1 MFRLAPNIT
10 AMVRLSLAIQVTVMC
25 ITSIGVRVT
34 AQDSKLFTELTE
46 QGLRF
51 TNDDQIKLPLPALL
65 PSLSDSARDA
75 ALQQLAGKQEWS
87 RFSKDSLMAPITID
101 IETINSNHG
110 ERLGLN
116 VHNAFIVYAAME
128 RLRDQEAM
136 EQIFGRPNQSDNVK
150 GVVTEELSPEVLRKL
165 GFTEQAES
173 GATYAYLELP
183 LLNQIIVRGVIC
195 VEKRERTGAVE
206 FFWRLD
212 PSFNAVEKYAS
223 RWTKLERNSVGKLFE
238 GESFAYSGCG
248 GFMGVYELAPK
259 TNQLLIES
267 RLLIH
272 EPTSWFAG
280 SNFLRSKLPPM
291 IQENARNF
299 RRKLANP

>member
-1 MFRLAPNIT
+1 MFRLAPYFLAVVQFYLAVPVT
-10 AMVRLSLAIQVTVMC
+10 AICLTSTAVRA
-25 ITSIGVRVT
+25 T
-34 AQDSKLFTELTE
+34 AQDGKLFTELTE

-51 TNDDQIKLPLPALL
+51 TDDDQIKLPFPTLWLNL
-65 PSLSDSARDA
+65 TDSARDE
-75 ALQQLAGKQEWS
+75 ALHKLAGKQEWH
-87 RFSKDSLMAPITID
+87 RFAKDSPMAPITID
-101 IETINSNHG
+101 IETINSQNG

-128 RLRDQEAM
+128 RLRDQKAM
-136 EQIFGRPNQSDNVK
+136 EQVFGRPSQSDNAK
-150 GVVTEELSPEVLRKL
+150 GVVTEELPPEELRKL
-165 GFTEQAES
+165 GFIEQAES
-173 GATYAYLELP
+173 KATFAYLELP

-195 VEKRERTGAVE
+195 VEKRERAGVVE

-223 RWTKLERNSVGKLFE
+223 RWTKLERNSVGKLLE
-238 GESFAYSGCG
+238 GESYAYYGCG
-248 GFMGVYELAPK
+248 GYMGVYELDPK
-259 TNQLLIES
+259 SNRLLIES

-272 EPTSWFAG
+272 EPMEWFAG